1 MEYPRITV
9 VIDTYNYGRYIEEAI
24 QSVLSQDFP
33 PEQVQVMV
41 VDDGSTDDTA
51 TVLESTIELSIYK
64 KEMEDRPQ
72 RSTVA

>member
-24 QSVLSQDFP
+24 ESVLSQDFP

-51 TVLESTIELSIYK
+51 YSS
-64 KEMEDRPQ
+64 
-72 RSTVA
+72 